1 MSSTSLPILAALTA
15 ALVMITSAGSLG
27 GADLATPVAK
37 SECRLTLELPAV
49 IKKGEYP
56 KAKVHV
62 TNAGTSSVTLVKPG
76 DGSECAWRTPFI
88 GWSVLPAD
96 SSATH
101 PPKHS
106 ARVGA
111 RCGNVNPLT
120 PSEVFELKVGARA
133 ELGDW
138 VGLPPLP
145 KPGKYRVVFY
155 YANVPNT
162 KWSGLPL
169 GKHDEAA
176 MTRVR
181 GSTPV
186 ALMSN
191 EAEVEF
197 VE

>member
-1 MSSTSLPILAALTA
+1 MNSTSLYNLAALTA
-15 ALVMITSAGSLG
+15 ALVMISSGTSLR
-27 GADLATPVAK
+27 GADSAPTVAT
-37 SECRLTLELPAV
+37 SECRLALELPAV

-56 KAKVHV
+56 QAKVRV
-62 TNAGTSSVTLVKPG
+62 TNAGTSPVTLVKPG
-76 DGSECAWRTPFI
+76 DGSESAWRTPFI
-88 GWSVLPAD
+88 GWSILPAG
-96 SSATH
+96 SSAAH

-120 PSEVFELKVGARA
+120 PSEVFELKAGAHA

-138 VGLPPLP
+138 VGLPPLL

-155 YANVPNT
+155 YANVPNS

-181 GSTPV
+181 SSTPV

-191 EAEVEF
+191 EVEVEF